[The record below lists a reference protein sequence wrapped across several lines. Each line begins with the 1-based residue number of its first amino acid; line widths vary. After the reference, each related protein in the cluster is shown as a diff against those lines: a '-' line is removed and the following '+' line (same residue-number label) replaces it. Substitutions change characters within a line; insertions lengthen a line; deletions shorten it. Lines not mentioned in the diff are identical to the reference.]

1 MSEEKAIKDKII
13 SIIFNTIDEHNL
25 INNEEL
31 MLAKSLETELLGKNS
46 NLDSLGFINL
56 LVSIESEVQKQIN
69 DKIRVIDEDL
79 FLLEDGPYQRV
90 GTLSEYIS
98 SKLK

>member
-31 MLAKSLETELLGKNS
+31 KLSKSLETELLGKNS

-56 LVSIESEVQKQIN
+56 LVSIESEVQKQVN
-69 DKIRVIDEDL
+69 DNISVIDEDL
-79 FLLEDGPYQRV
+79 FLLEDGPYQSV
-90 GTLSEYIS
+90 DTLSKYIS
-98 SKLK
+98 SKL

>member
-31 MLAKSLETELLGKNS
+31 KLSKSLETVLLGKNS

-56 LVSIESEVQKQIN
+56 LVSIESEVQKQVN
-69 DKIRVIDEDL
+69 DNISVIDEDL
-79 FLLEDGPYQRV
+79 FLLEDGPYQSV
-90 GTLSEYIS
+90 DTLSKYIS
-98 SKLK
+98 SKL

>member
-31 MLAKSLETELLGKNS
+31 KLSKSLETELLGKNS

-69 DKIRVIDEDL
+69 DNISVIDEDL
-79 FLLEDGPYQRV
+79 FLLEDGPYQSV
-90 GTLSEYIS
+90 DTLSKYIS
-98 SKLK
+98 SKL